1 MSRHSRNNTA
11 NSVFTYAEKKMLDKD
26 YGVKKARIGQDS
38 QRNFEQCHLC
48 LVEAKD
54 PVACL
59 RGHIFCRECI
69 MSNMLDQKKAL
80 EAARKVFEEEKNK
93 QELKGFLQKRRADE
107 KETAEFEKDTLEL
120 GSLAK
125 VKAHQREFLIK
136 SKFTDEDYEE
146 LRRQQIVAQI
156 QDKKTL
162 GFDNHEMKRE
172 LIQSSFWLA
181 ESNKDRLEALDKT
194 KKPLEEKQPRQV
206 MLCPGD
212 NQHTIKLKDFFP
224 LSFEAGRFVCFASK
238 KQLKFQQMIAVR
250 TCGHVFVKE
259 AFKKCVGD
267 SLVCLCGKQFLE
279 GDLIDIVPAN
289 SAFAEHNEV
298 EARVYEPSFAV

>member
-48 LVEAKD
+48 LNDVQD

-59 RGHIFCRECI
+59 QGHNFCRECI
-69 MSNMLDQKKAL
+69 MGNMLDQKKSL

-93 QELKGFLQKRRADE
+93 QELKEFLQKRRADE
-107 KETAEFEKDTLEL
+107 KETADFERDTLEL

-125 VKAHQREFLIK
+125 VKAHQKEFLIK
-136 SKFTDEDYEE
+136 SKFTDADYEE
-146 LRRQQIVAQI
+146 LQRQQIVAQI

-162 GFDNHEMKRE
+162 GFDNHEMKRD

-194 KKPLEEKQPRQV
+194 RKPLEDRRPRQAMV
-206 MLCPGD
+206 CPGD
-212 NQHTIKLKDFFP
+212 NQHAIKLKDFFP
-224 LSFEAGRFVCFASK
+224 LKFEAGRFVCFASK
-238 KQLKFQQMIAVR
+238 KQLKFQQMVAVR
-250 TCGHVFVKE
+250 TCGHVYVRD
-259 AFKKCVGD
+259 AFKKCVGEA
-267 SLVCLCGKQFLE
+267 LACLCGKQFLE
-279 GDLIDIVPAN
+279 GDLVDIVPAN

-298 EARVYEPSFAV
+298 EAKVYEPSFAV